1 MTVSDNKIYK
11 CTCCGEVHENPVNK
25 FYKSTWSQLWN
36 DNDKYCSICKKCLDK
51 MFDDYSRRYK
61 SDKIALMICCHY
73 IDLPFYNSLYD
84 SIVKNNSNFSI
95 GMYSRQILNNK
106 QYQYKTFINTLVD
119 GELSKTDT
127 DIREEKEVKWS
138 KDEIENKKSCI
149 EIVGYD
155 PFEEYDESVR
165 RVLFNELIKYF
176 ENDDDI
182 ADDTYKIS
190 QVIQIVNNNNQIRHC
205 DITISSLN
213 PVKDAGDIKTLNEIK
228 SRLVASN
235 DKIAKENEIS
245 VKNRS
250 NKEVGKSTLGY
261 LQRNLREINIKNAE
275 ENYYDQLRSDGTLW
289 AVDMSTKA
297 IYGNALFDENDK
309 QEIYE
314 TNLKLVNKL
323 QTELDDAL
331 EKKRLLQIEFDKLKE
346 KEALKDGD

>member
-1 MTVSDNKIYK
+1 
-11 CTCCGEVHENPVNK
+11 
-25 FYKSTWSQLWN
+25 
-36 DNDKYCSICKKCLDK
+36 
-51 MFDDYSRRYK
+51 MFDEYSRRYK

-73 IDLPFYNSLYD
+73 LDIPFYNSLYD

-95 GMYSRQILNNK
+95 GMYSRQILNNR
-106 QYQYKTFINTLVD
+106 QYQYKTFINTLID
-119 GELSKTDT
+119 GELSKTDL
-127 DIREEKEVKWS
+127 DVREEKETKWS
-138 KDEIENKKSCI
+138 KDEISNKSSCI
-149 EIVGYD
+149 SVVGYD
-155 PFEEYDESVR
+155 PFEEYDENVR

-190 QVIQIVNNNNQIRHC
+190 QVIQIVNNNNQIRNC
-205 DITISSLN
+205 DITISALN

-261 LQRNLREINIKNAE
+261 LQRNLREMDIPNAE

-289 AVDMSTKA
+289 AIDMSIKA
-297 IYGNALFDENDK
+297 IQGNALFDENDK

-323 QTELDDAL
+323 QADLDDITEKNRLMQVELD
-331 EKKRLLQIEFDKLKE
+331 RLNQIVKE
-346 KEALKDGD
+346 GD